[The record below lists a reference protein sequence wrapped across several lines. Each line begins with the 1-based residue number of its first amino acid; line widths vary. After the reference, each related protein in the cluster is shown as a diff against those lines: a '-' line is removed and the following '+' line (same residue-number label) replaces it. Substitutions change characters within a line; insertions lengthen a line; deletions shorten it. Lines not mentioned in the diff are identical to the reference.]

1 MRRRLV
7 LLAVWAAGAAVAVAL
22 SMWAVGLVGGR
33 ISGRD
38 STVVSQRDV
47 EQALAASP
55 TVDTATAGAAEPPP
69 ETVPPTS
76 ASPDAGG
83 QVLGDDEVEPAP
95 LVAAPP
101 ATSAT
106 VPAPVTSAPTGQEA
120 VYTTAGGTVAV
131 RCSGATISLL
141 YATPSPGWQLHG
153 SATTGP
159 SEVDVRFEP
168 ASDAK
173 GREVR
178 VRVRCEG
185 GVPIDEIR
193 SDG

>member
-55 TVDTATAGAAEPPP
+55 TVASTAPDSTEPAPEPAAPPGSLAAGGASRTEEA
-69 ETVPPTS
+69 PPTS
-76 ASPDAGG
+76 AA
-83 QVLGDDEVEPAP
+83 
-95 LVAAPP
+95 AAPP
-101 ATSAT
+101 VAEA
-106 VPAPVTSAPTGQEA
+106 PAPVPVTSAPTGQEA

-159 SEVDVRFEP
+159 TEVDVRFEP

-185 GVPIDEIR
+185 GTPIDEIR